1 MSFEKLL
8 RPESVAVVGA
18 SSQPGKVGYEILN
31 NIISDGF
38 TGPIYPI
45 NPGSSEILGKKCY
58 KSLTEVPGTVDLAV
72 VVIKRDLVLPVLEE
86 MGKKGTKAA
95 IVITAGFGET
105 GAEGKAL
112 QQKIIDIV
120 QHYEITMVGPNCLG
134 LLNPWH
140 KLNASFGSAAGEP
153 GGIALISQSG
163 ALLTS
168 VQDIA
173 AQEKLGW
180 SVLASIGNKASL
192 DEVDFLQRLKDD
204 KNTKVIAA
212 YLENITRGRDF
223 IREAE
228 IVSKEKPIVIL
239 KAGRT
244 SAGAKAASSHTGSLA
259 GADSAYVAAFDRLGV
274 IRAESI
280 EQLFDISMA
289 FSYMPLPAGNRV
301 AVVTNAGGPGIMMSD
316 ALEMSGLK
324 IAAFDEATHKK
335 LLETL
340 PPAGS
345 AHNPVDVLGDATSDM
360 YGKAMEIVIQSPE
373 VDSMIVVL
381 TPQKMTDEDNVAL
394 KIVELSKKHKKPV
407 FACFMGA
414 GSIVKGVG
422 ILRDN
427 KIPQYG
433 VPERAAK
440 AMLEMVKY
448 AEYRKRPARKVESF
462 SIDKKAKEDVVNMI
476 DYYRSHDRHE
486 IGEWDA
492 KIIMKAYG
500 FRVPEG
506 DLARSAEHAGEIA
519 DKLGYPLVMKISS
532 PDILH
537 KSDAGGVKVGLKTR
551 EEVVAG
557 FDDMMKTV
565 KERMRREVDIKGVL
579 LEKMMGSK
587 DDKEVI
593 LGMNKDPQFG
603 QMIMFGLGGIFV
615 EVLKD
620 VCFALA
626 PLTADEALRMIQST
640 KSYKL
645 LTGARGSKPNDVKSI
660 VENLQRMSQLVT
672 DFDEIAEIDINPLKV
687 GVEGAGAILLDARI
701 ILTK

>member
-1 MSFEKLL
+1 
-8 RPESVAVVGA
+8 
-18 SSQPGKVGYEILN
+18 VGYEILN
-31 NIISDGF
+31 NIINDGF
-38 TGPIYPI
+38 KGAIYPI
-45 NPGSSEILGKKCY
+45 NPGSAEILGKKCY
-58 KSLTEVPGTVDLAV
+58 KSLTEVPGAVDLAV
-72 VVIKRDLVLPVLEE
+72 VVIKRDLVIPVLKE
-86 MGKKGTKAA
+86 MGQKGTKAA

-112 QQKIIDIV
+112 QQQMIDIV
-120 QHYEITMVGPNCLG
+120 NEHGITMVGPNCLG

-140 KLNASFGSAAGEP
+140 KLNASFGGTAGEP

-163 ALLTS
+163 ALLTA

-173 AQEKLGW
+173 AREELGW

-192 DEVDFLQRLKDD
+192 DEVDFLQGLKGD

-228 IVSKEKPIVIL
+228 AVSKEKPIVIL

-259 GADSAYVAAFDRLGV
+259 GADTTYAAAFDRVGV

-280 EQLFDISMA
+280 EQLFDVSMA
-289 FSYMPLPAGNRV
+289 FSYMPLPKGDRV

-316 ALEMSGLK
+316 ALEMLGLK
-324 IAAFDEATHKK
+324 VANFDDATHKK

-360 YGKAMEIVIQSPE
+360 YGKAMEIVIASPE

-381 TPQKMTDEDNVAL
+381 TPQKMTDEDNVA
-394 KIVELSKKHKKPV
+394 KKMIEISKKHQKPI

-414 GSIVKGVG
+414 GSISKGVA

-440 AMLEMVKY
+440 AMQEMVNY
-448 AEYRKRPARKVESF
+448 SRYRQRAARKVEEF
-462 SIDKKAKEDVVNMI
+462 KVNKQVVADIIAK
-476 DYYRSHDRHE
+476 YRKSGMHE
-486 IGEWDA
+486 IGEVDA
-492 KIIMKAYG
+492 KEAMRAYN
-500 FRVPEG
+500 FNVPAG
-506 DLARSAEHAGEIA
+506 KLATNAKEAGKFTEEM
-519 DKLGYPLVMKISS
+519 GYPVVMKISS

-537 KSDAGGVKVGLKTR
+537 KSDAGGVKVGLSSR
-551 EEVVAG
+551 AEVEEAYEK
-557 FDDMMKTV
+557 MMATV
-565 KERMRREVDIKGVL
+565 KERVPKADIKGVL
-579 LEKMMGSK
+579 LEKMIGGK
-587 DDKEVI
+587 DDSEVLI
-593 LGMNKDPQFG
+593 GMNKDPQFG
-603 QMIMFGLGGIFV
+603 PVIMFGWGGIYV

-620 VCFALA
+620 VCLKLA
-626 PLTADEALRMIQST
+626 PLTADEAMGMIQST
-640 KSYKL
+640 KVYKL
-645 LTGARGSKPNDVKSI
+645 LKGARGAKPKDIKAV
-660 VENLQRMSQLVT
+660 VENLQRISQLVM
-672 DFDEIAEIDINPLKV
+672 DFEDIAEIDINPLKV
-687 GVEGAGAILLDARI
+687 GVEGAGATLLDARI

>member
-8 RPESVAVVGA
+8 RPQSVAVVGA
-18 SSQPGKVGYEILN
+18 SSEPGKVGYEILN
-31 NIISDGF
+31 NVIQDGF
-38 TGPIYPI
+38 AGEIYPI
-45 NPGSSEILGKKCY
+45 NPKAPEILGKKCY
-58 KSLTEVPGTVDLAV
+58 KSLTEVPGAVDLAV
-72 VVIKRDLVLPVLEE
+72 VVIKRDLVIPILKE
-86 MGKKGTKAA
+86 MGEKGTKAA

-105 GAEGKAL
+105 GEEGKKM
-112 QQKIIDIV
+112 QQEIIDIV
-120 QHYEITMVGPNCLG
+120 RKYEITMVGPNCLG

-140 KLNASFGSAAGEP
+140 KLNASFGGTAGEP

-173 AQEKLGW
+173 AEEKLGW

-192 DEVDFLQRLKDD
+192 DEVDFLEGLKDD

-212 YLENITRGRDF
+212 YLENITHGRKF
-223 IREAE
+223 IDVAE
-228 IVSKEKPIVIL
+228 VVSKEKPIVVL

-244 SAGAKAASSHTGSLA
+244 SSGAKAASSHTGSLA
-259 GADSAYVAAFDRLGV
+259 GADSSYAAAFDRLGI

-289 FSYMPLPAGNRV
+289 FSYMPLPAGDRV

-316 ALEMSGLK
+316 ALEMLGLK
-324 IAAFDEATHKK
+324 VATFDEKTHKK
-335 LLETL
+335 LKDTL
-340 PPAGS
+340 PAAGS
-345 AHNPVDVLGDATSDM
+345 ANNPVDVLGDATSDM
-360 YGKAMEIVIQSPE
+360 YGKAMDIVIESPE

-381 TPQKMTDEDNVAL
+381 TPQKMTDEDNVA
-394 KIVELSKKHKKPV
+394 KHIVELSKKHKKPI

-414 GSIVKGVG
+414 GSITKGVQ
-422 ILRDN
+422 ILREN

-448 AEYRKRPARKVESF
+448 AAYRKRPARKVDTF
-462 SIDKKAKEDVVNMI
+462 DVDKKVVADMI
-476 DYYRSHDRHE
+476 DFYRKHKRTE

-500 FRVPEG
+500 FTVPQG
-506 DLARSAEHAGEIA
+506 DLARSATHAGDVA
-519 DKLGYPLVMKISS
+519 DKLGYPVVMKVSS
-532 PDILH
+532 EHILH
-537 KSDAGGVKVGLKTR
+537 KSDSGGVKVGLKTR
-551 EEVVAG
+551 AEVEAAYT
-557 FDDMMKTV
+557 DMMATV
-565 KERMRREVDIKGVL
+565 KERVRRTDIEAVL
-579 LEKMMGSK
+579 MEKMVGTK

-593 LGMNKDPQFG
+593 VGMNKDPQFG
-603 QMIMFGLGGIFV
+603 PMIMFGLGGIFV

-620 VCFALA
+620 VCFGLA
-626 PLTADEALRMIQST
+626 PLTADEAMKMIQST

-645 LTGARGSKPNDVKSI
+645 LTGARGSKPNDVKAI
-660 VENLQRMSQLVT
+660 VESLQRMSQLVC
-672 DFDEIAEIDINPLKV
+672 DFEDIAEIDINPLKV
-687 GVEGAGAILLDARI
+687 GVEGAGGMMLDARI